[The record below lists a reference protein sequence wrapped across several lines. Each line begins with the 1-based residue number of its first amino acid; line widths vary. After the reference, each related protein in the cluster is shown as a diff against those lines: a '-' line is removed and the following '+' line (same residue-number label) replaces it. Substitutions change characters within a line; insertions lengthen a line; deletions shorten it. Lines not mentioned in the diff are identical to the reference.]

1 MALKVL
7 ILDDDEAVRSTL
19 SKFLMACGFEVQSYS
34 EPSNCPTYLTS
45 NCTCGKETGC
55 ADIILTDINMPGSTG
70 ISFIQNQ
77 IQNGCRVKNI
87 AVMSGG
93 WTEED
98 KKKVKKLGCMIF
110 EKPFSMFELKKWL
123 DRIKEDLVGRK
134 KSTLLQYKIAQ

>member
-1 MALKVL
+1 
-7 ILDDDEAVRSTL
+7 
-19 SKFLMACGFEVQSYS
+19 
-34 EPSNCPTYLTS
+34 
-45 NCTCGKETGC
+45 
-55 ADIILTDINMPGSTG
+55 
-70 ISFIQNQ
+70 
-77 IQNGCRVKNI
+77 VKNI

-123 DRIKEDLVGRK
+123 DRIKGDLAGRK